1 MKCQVCTHS
10 ASYLWSLSLLTCHKC
25 LSIRQRIMI
34 HLSVT
39 KRWENRML
47 LNRIQED
54 IHEFYLKMR
63 MLDRLIETIEF
74 ERAYESA
81 VDFRMLRLGIEQL
94 DMDIIKFFITL
105 NRDPGEL
112 SYRELRRVAKHYNVP
127 HWSRLSKPELIEEV
141 TNAGQYAA
149 DREISR
155 QVDLL
160 SNIGTD
166 KARNADGS
174 DPLAGRATISR
185 HIGIYRC
192 SSQAATMASCLRSK
206 SIGTRRDVGEHD
218 DDGSD
223 RTPRAEDTREVTN
236 GPPIVLES

>member
-1 MKCQVCTHS
+1 
-10 ASYLWSLSLLTCHKC
+10 
-25 LSIRQRIMI
+25 
-34 HLSVT
+34 
-39 KRWENRML
+39 ML
-47 LNRIQED
+47 LNRIRED
-54 IHEFYLKMR
+54 VHEFYLKMR
-63 MLDRLIETIEF
+63 MLDRLIDTIEF
-74 ERAYESA
+74 ERAYETA
-81 VDFRMLRLGIEQL
+81 VDFRMLKLGLEEL
-94 DMDIIKFFITL
+94 DMEIIKFFITL

-112 SYRELRRVAKHYNVP
+112 SHRELRRIAQHYNVP

-160 SNIGTD
+160 SDAREN

-192 SSQAATMASCLRSK
+192 SSQAAAMASCLRSK
-206 SIGTRRDVGEHD
+206 GIDPRRDVEEHVD
-218 DDGSD
+218 VGSD
-223 RTPRAEDTREVTN
+223 RSKRTEDTREITN
-236 GPPIVLES
+236 GPPNLLED